1 MGTVLEQL
9 LVGPPHL
16 SVGMLTADLLRL
28 GDELQALPPAGID
41 IVHIDVGDGAF
52 SPMFTVGA
60 PVVKALPSMLYK
72 DAHLLVNDPLDKL
85 DAFVA
90 AGADIISFHVEGAPQ
105 PHRVLQALT
114 AATNATDPSRG
125 IVRGVAINPSTP
137 VSAIEPLLELTDL
150 VLLLAI
156 NPGWSG
162 QHYLAT
168 TDARVE
174 QARALIERAGRPIAI
189 GIDGGI
195 TRDNVA
201 HAASLGVNLIVSGS
215 AIYDGRDA
223 RANAVAM
230 KQLIRDGARVT
241 RVAVPA

>member
-1 MGTVLEQL
+1 MGTLLEQL

-28 GDELQALPPAGID
+28 GEELEALPPAGID
-41 IVHIDVGDGAF
+41 IVHVDVGDGAF

-60 PVVKALPSMLYK
+60 PIVKALPATLFK
-72 DAHLLVNDPLDKL
+72 DVHLLVNDPLSKL

-90 AGADIISFHVEGAPQ
+90 AGADIITFHIEGAPQ

-114 AATNATDPSRG
+114 AATNANDAQRG

-137 VSAIEPLLELTDL
+137 VSAIEPLLELADMIL
-150 VLLLAI
+150 ILAI
-156 NPGWSG
+156 NPGWGG
-162 QHYLAT
+162 QRYLAS
-168 TDARVE
+168 TDARVDRVRE
-174 QARALIERAGRPIAI
+174 LIERAGRPIAL

-201 HAASLGVNLIVSGS
+201 HAAGLGVNLIVSGS
-215 AIYDGRDA
+215 AVYDGRDA
-223 RANAVAM
+223 RANATAM
-230 KQLIRDGARVT
+230 QQLVREGARVT

>member
-1 MGTVLEQL
+1 MATLLEQL

-16 SVGMLTADLLRL
+16 SVGMLTADLLHL
-28 GDELQALPPAGID
+28 AEDLEALPPAGID
-41 IVHIDVGDGAF
+41 IVHIDVADGAF

-60 PVVKALPSMLYK
+60 PIVKALPSTLFK
-72 DAHLLVNDPLDKL
+72 DAHLLVTDPLSKV

-90 AGADIISFHVEGAPQ
+90 AGADIITFHVEGAAQ

-114 AATNATDPSRG
+114 AATNTNDPARG

-137 VSAIEPLLELTDL
+137 VSAIEPLLELADMVL
-150 VLLLAI
+150 VLAI
-156 NPGWSG
+156 NPGWGG
-162 QHYLAT
+162 QRYLAA
-168 TDARVE
+168 TDGRVE
-174 QARALIERAGRPIAI
+174 QVRELVAAAGRPIAI

-201 HAASLGVNLIVSGS
+201 HAAGLGVNLIVSGS

-223 RANAVAM
+223 RANAIAM
-230 KQLIRDGARVT
+230 QELVKDGARTT